1 MKLRHILLVLLALG
15 SLPACSP
22 VLVVGATAGTG
33 AFMVA
38 DRRSASRILEDQ
50 AIEMKATDSIYRDE
64 KLGKAVHVAVTSYN
78 GIVLLTGQAPS
89 EALRQRVADIV
100 RPLRSVREV
109 YNEIRVGPRPSF
121 DDNAHDAWI
130 TAQVKTK
137 LVARRG
143 PFTHVKVVTS
153 NAIVYLMGLSNEQ
166 EAREAI
172 DLARSLDEV
181 DDVVALFEYID
192 AGSSAHEGRVRVIS
206 TLPARQPA
214 AVAAPVGRQQAPEEE
229 NDMDVL
235 PFTLEPN
242 VQLPDD
248 APDAQ

>member
-1 MKLRHILLVLLALG
+1 MKLRHMLLVLLAVS

-38 DRRSASRILEDQ
+38 DRRSPSRILEDQ

-64 KLGKAVHVAVTSYN
+64 ALGKTVHVAVTSYN

-109 YNEIRVGPRPSF
+109 YNEIRVGPRLGF

-130 TAQVKTK
+130 TTQVKSK

-153 NAIVYLMGLSNEQ
+153 NAIVYLMGLSSEQ

-192 AGSSAHEGRVRVIS
+192 AGSSAREGKVRVIS
-206 TLPARQPA
+206 TQPPRRPA
-214 AVAAPVGRQQAPEEE
+214 APPAAQQATPAEE

-248 APDAQ
+248 DQPDAQ

>member
-1 MKLRHILLVLLALG
+1 MKLTRILLILLALA

-22 VLVVGATAGTG
+22 VLVVGAAAGTG

-38 DRRSASRILEDQ
+38 DRRSANRILEDQ
-50 AIEMKATDSIYRDE
+50 AIEMKATDSIYRDAE
-64 KLGKAVHVAVTSYN
+64 LGKVVHVAVTSYN

-109 YNEIRVGPRPSF
+109 YNEIRVAPRLGF

-130 TAQVKTK
+130 TAQVKSK
-137 LVARRG
+137 LIAKRG
-143 PFTHVKVVTS
+143 PFTGVKVVTS
-153 NAIVYLMGLSNEQ
+153 NAIVYLMGLSNEE
-166 EAREAI
+166 EARQAI
-172 DLARSLDEV
+172 DIARSLEAV
-181 DDVVALFEYID
+181 DDVVALFEYTD
-192 AGSSAHEGRVRVIS
+192 AASPREGQIRVIS
-206 TLPARQPA
+206 TRPRPQPA
-214 AVAAPVGRQQAPEEE
+214 AAPAATPSGDTSSPEEE

-242 VQLPDD
+242 IQLPDD
-248 APDAQ
+248 N